1 MPFRGAFSL
10 ELYPNF
16 GHNEDESAT
25 RGRILYLINCLFAPA
40 ARVKTL
46 FALDVGHHP
55 TKRYNRTCFVIFE
68 EVDEGDKRKYIAQYR
83 TVSFCGRERN
93 RKGQHDWSS
102 PARRATLFLSVL
114 FPNKLIVGG
123 FQSCFVHCPGLCIS
137 LTRLRRQ
144 C

>member
-55 TKRYNRTCFVIFE
+55 TKRYNRTCFLIFE
-68 EVDEGDKRKYIAQYR
+68 EANKSHNIELFPSVDEKGTEK
-83 TVSFCGRERN
+83 VSTTGLHPPGEP
-93 RKGQHDWSS
+93 HYS
-102 PARRATLFLSVL
+102 
-114 FPNKLIVGG
+114 
-123 FQSCFVHCPGLCIS
+123 FQSSFQ
-137 LTRLRRQ
+137 TN
-144 C
+144 